1 MSYIPG
7 SWEEKILYFDLA
19 VKQMADNLRHP
30 VVVDFFQVITYLGS
44 PYAFIVISILITLIF
59 WKRKLLKDALWL
71 NITLLAASKLNY
83 YLKNFFARQRPGGE
97 MFTYAAGFSFPSGH
111 AMISAAFYGFLAY
124 LVLKYLPAHTGRK
137 VAVFLIVL
145 ILLIGLSRVYLN
157 VHYMTDVLAGFIG
170 GGVLLAVIIAVK
182 EKWDNKKP

>member
-1 MSYIPG
+1 MRYLPG

-30 VVVDFFQVITYLGS
+30 AVVDFFQVITYLGS

-71 NITLLAASKLNY
+71 NITLLAASKLNHY
-83 YLKNFFARQRPGGE
+83 FKNFFARQRPSGE

-124 LVLKYLPAHTGRK
+124 LSWKYLPENVGKTA
-137 VAVFLIVL
+137 AIFLVVL
-145 ILLIGLSRVYLN
+145 IFLIGLSRVYLN
-157 VHYMTDVLAGFIG
+157 VHYMSDVIAGFICG
-170 GGVLLAVIIAVK
+170 GLLLAGGIAIK
-182 EKWDNKKP
+182 EIWQNKF